1 MSSEDGYESR
11 PLTQLFLT
19 GRPASDIGSFK
30 EGVKFNIEEC
40 QINLEG
46 ASPGRLIHLDHET
59 VNYSAFASVMY
70 CVTNNTILMKKLLC
84 YEISQSSTKAV
95 VTLFNN
101 INNQF
106 TEQRF
111 DQRYLLRNNKHR
123 TPVSFS
129 LISNTEGMH
138 SLMDLSNAYINTF
151 ARFDDYVAA
160 MNNSDPLDYFIMFT
174 GASRWKIDIAE
185 IGESSIFTSIRSM
198 LQRGMMVIGG
208 RGGR

>member
-19 GRPASDIGSFK
+19 GRPASDIGTYEKGYKFK
-30 EGVKFNIEEC
+30 IEEC

-46 ASPGRLIHLDHET
+46 TSPGRLIHLDHET

-70 CVTNNTILMKKLLC
+70 CVTNNTILMKRLLC
-84 YEISQSSTKAV
+84 YEISQLSTNAV
-95 VTLFNN
+95 VTLFNS

-111 DQRYLLRNNKHR
+111 VQRYLLRNNKLR
-123 TPVSFS
+123 TPLTFS

-160 MNNSDPLDYFIMFT
+160 MSINDPLDYFIMFT

-198 LQRGMMVIGG
+198 LQKGMMVIGG
-208 RGGR
+208 RRGR